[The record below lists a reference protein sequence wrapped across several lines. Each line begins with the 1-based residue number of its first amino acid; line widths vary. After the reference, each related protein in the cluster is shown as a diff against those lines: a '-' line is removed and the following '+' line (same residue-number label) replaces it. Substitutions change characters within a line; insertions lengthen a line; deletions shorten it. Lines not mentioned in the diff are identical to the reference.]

1 MYANDL
7 MQVLALIVGLS
18 AMLFVVAVMV
28 GSLVARRWIVG
39 KSAVCAA
46 LGVWILCSVLF
57 DLLG

>member
-7 MQVLALIVGLS
+7 MQVLALLVGLS
-18 AMLFVVAVMV
+18 AMLFVVAAVV
-28 GSLVARRWIVG
+28 GSLVARRWIVN
-39 KSAVCAA
+39 KSSVCVA